1 MRDAVRRH
9 PLDPAAH
16 ALLADLLLVHDRGDP
31 DGMPSRR
38 YATRVLAP
46 SDPIAWRRWG
56 MIQTDRQRFLEAL
69 QSFNRYFKLGGASAR
84 GDQEAQQ
91 WVTTI
96 RGMVPGGD
104 LDRDA
109 PQ

>member
-1 MRDAVRRH
+1 MRDAVRHH

-31 DGMPSRR
+31 DGILEA

-56 MIQTDRQRFLEAL
+56 MIQTDRPAFPRGVAVVQPLL
-69 QSFNRYFKLGGASAR
+69 QARRRERAWGSGGAV
-84 GDQEAQQ
+84 GDDD
-91 WVTTI
+91 
-96 RGMVPGGD
+96 PGDG
-104 LDRDA
+104 A
-109 PQ
+109 GWGFGS